1 MPEFKNVFENANDI
15 YILSSYGAGVVVL
28 IGLFVTSWRT
38 KKKDESDLRTL
49 EKRLRDLSDKQV

>member
-1 MPEFKNVFENANDI
+1 MPEFENANDI
-15 YILSSYGAGVVVL
+15 YILSSYGAGMVVL
-28 IGLFVTSWRT
+28 IGLFVTSWRA